1 MSKYYES
8 RLIQPRG
15 LKFPILITSIKPDTS
30 RLIQPRGLKFT
41 TTDVKVEAIGRGL
54 YSLVD

>member
-1 MSKYYES
+1 MDIE
-8 RLIQPRG
+8 
-15 LKFPILITSIKPDTS
+15 S